1 MDDCH
6 LGYIKNFQKKENT
19 DLINLFHHISLKG
32 FTYFHFSMFSLKVL
46 LSIHFMLHVFM
57 IDLAALK
64 NTFNLHKLCSQLHV
78 CFGSWEIEIHCM
90 QIESIS
96 VWSSWPKHIMVQKS
110 KYFGLK
116 VLKKY
121 LGGDKLFDS
130 PLISKIYSIVLDFIY
145 LLGLYPC
152 FISFFH
158 IWKLDGQYLLN

>member
-1 MDDCH
+1 
-6 LGYIKNFQKKENT
+6 
-19 DLINLFHHISLKG
+19 
-32 FTYFHFSMFSLKVL
+32 
-46 LSIHFMLHVFM
+46 MLHVFM

-64 NTFNLHKLCSQLHV
+64 NTFNLHKLCSRLHV

-145 LLGLYPC
+145 LFIR
-152 FISFFH
+152 FISVFSFFFSH
-158 IWKLDGQYLLN
+158 LEIRRTISLELKLCLLYYWLLTLRARLHDIVPYLVQEKN